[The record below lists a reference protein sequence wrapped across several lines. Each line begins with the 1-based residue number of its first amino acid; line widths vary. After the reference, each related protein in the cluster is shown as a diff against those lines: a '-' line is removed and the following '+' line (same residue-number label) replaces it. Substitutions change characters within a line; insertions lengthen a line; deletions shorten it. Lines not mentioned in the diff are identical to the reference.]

1 MKDEGKMN
9 YTYIL
14 KCSDDTYYTGWT
26 NNLEKRIDDHNSGKG
41 AKYTKGRRPVVLA
54 YCEIFATRQEA
65 MKREYEIKK
74 LPKKDKLK
82 LMEGFSYLEQLENL
96 L

>member
-1 MKDEGKMN
+1 MN

-54 YCEIFATRQEA
+54 YYEIFATRQEA